1 MDRFEK
7 QELLEEFLVRW
18 SGGRS
23 LSGII
28 KDLTSE
34 GRNRSDVELCSRIFE
49 KWLSSKK
56 QRSWSEIKKM
66 RA

>member
-1 MDRFEK
+1 MDKFER

-23 LSGII
+23 LGGII
-28 KDLTSE
+28 KDLTAE
-34 GRNRSDVELCSRIFE
+34 GRSRADVELCNRIFA
-49 KWLSSKK
+49 KWSVKK
-56 QRSWSEIKKM
+56 KPWSAIKKM